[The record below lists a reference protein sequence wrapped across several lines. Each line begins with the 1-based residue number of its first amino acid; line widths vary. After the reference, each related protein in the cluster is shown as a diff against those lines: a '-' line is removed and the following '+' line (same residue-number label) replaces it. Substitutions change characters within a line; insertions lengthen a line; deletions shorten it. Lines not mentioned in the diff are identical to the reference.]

1 MSSIEGIGDEVTV
14 VIGAVLLVL
23 SLVLAWVSTYVAD
36 RSDQLL
42 GAIITVT
49 NSPVVRLGADRY
61 VSSTASASTSEPQAR
76 LEDTED
82 KSEEEDDNVSDSGLQ
97 NNSLQGEQAS
107 GGSMSDSSLDHFL
120 NIQGLHKR
128 TVPSSEPHLTD
139 KAAAEPSRGAAEL
152 VNLSVD
158 RSEPDVRSIK
168 VRLKFLNDTEEVIIV
183 KPDDTIGVIKSKYF
197 PGQEQ
202 QMKFIYQGHLL
213 QDQGRT
219 LGSLNITNNCVIH
232 CHVSPVIPASTN
244 DGAPNTSSSGVSIN
258 VGHMM
263 IPVLVF
269 MLAVMW
275 YFRINYRQ
283 FFTAPATISLVG
295 ITVFFSF
302 LVFGMY
308 GR

>member
-1 MSSIEGIGDEVTV
+1 MSYIEGIGDEVTV
-14 VIGAVLLVL
+14 AFGALLLVL

-42 GAIITVT
+42 GAIITVA
-49 NSPVVRLGADRY
+49 NSPVVGLGVDRY
-61 VSSTASASTSEPQAR
+61 VSSSASASTSEPQAG

-82 KSEEEDDNVSDSGLQ
+82 KSEEEDNVSDSGLQ
-97 NNSLQGEQAS
+97 SNNLQGEQAS

-128 TVPSSEPHLTD
+128 TVPSSEPQLADRTATEASHGTAD
-139 KAAAEPSRGAAEL
+139 L
-152 VNLSVD
+152 VNLSVA
-158 RSEPDVRSIK
+158 RSEPDVRPIK
-168 VRLKFLNDTEEVIIV
+168 VRLKFLNDTEEIAIV
-183 KPDDTIGVIKSKYF
+183 KPDDTIGFVKSKYF

-202 QMKFIYQGHLL
+202 QMKFIYQGQLL

-219 LGSLNITNNCVIH
+219 LGSLNITDNCVIH
-232 CHVSPVIPASTN
+232 CHVSPVIPAATN
-244 DGAPNTSSSGVSIN
+244 DGAPNTSSNGVSIN
-258 VGHMM
+258 VGNLM

-269 MLAVMW
+269 MLAAMW
-275 YFRINYRQ
+275 YFRINYRH